1 MSMKFLSA
9 YQLLSSNG
17 FKITPKENTDKK
29 NQTPISYKDSSSSM
43 NDKNLRT

>member
-17 FKITPKENTDKK
+17 FKITPKVNTDEK
-29 NQTPISYKDSSSSM
+29 NQMPISYKDSSISM